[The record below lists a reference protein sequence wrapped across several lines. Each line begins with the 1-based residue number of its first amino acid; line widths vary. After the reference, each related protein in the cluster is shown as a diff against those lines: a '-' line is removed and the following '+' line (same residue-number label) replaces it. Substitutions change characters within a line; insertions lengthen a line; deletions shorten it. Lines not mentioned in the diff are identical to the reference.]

1 MQTFK
6 PGDWIKNT
14 KYVHI
19 KPAQI
24 QSVYKSSSRLND
36 FVLKCNGTTHYT
48 SESKLWQPQ
57 PGEWCWFW
65 DNEYNIDLRKF
76 HRYSEK
82 ENIYFADNGVVY
94 VSYSFCEPFIGQLP
108 TILQSQSKG

>member
-6 PGDWIKNT
+6 VGDFVTIDGST
-14 KYVHI
+14 YLVHI
-19 KPAQI
+19 EYNGDHYISEDVVNLFSKNNMSIKP
-24 QSVYKSSSRLND
+24 
-36 FVLKCNGTTHYT
+36 
-48 SESKLWQPQ
+48 WQPL

-76 HRYSEK
+76 HRYSEE

-94 VSYSFCEPFIGQLP
+94 ISYNFCEPFIGQLP
-108 TILQSQSKG
+108 TILQPQSKG

>member
-6 PGDWIKNT
+6 VGDWIVEPNGNK
-14 KYVHI
+14 V
-19 KPAQI
+19 
-24 QSVYKSSSRLND
+24 RLNEVPEPGSYYAED
-36 FVLKCNGTTHYT
+36 CV
-48 SESKLWQPQ
+48 LWQPL

-76 HRYSEK
+76 HRYSEE

-94 VSYSFCEPFIGQLP
+94 MSYNFCEPFIGQLP
-108 TILQSQSKG
+108 TILQPQSKG

>member
-6 PGDWIKNT
+6 VGDWVRFSWGKPFILTEKDYKYFKDCNT
-14 KYVHI
+14 LH
-19 KPAQI
+19 
-24 QSVYKSSSRLND
+24 
-36 FVLKCNGTTHYT
+36 
-48 SESKLWQPQ
+48 LWQPQ

-76 HRYSEK
+76 HRYSEE

-94 VSYSFCEPFIGQLP
+94 ISYNFCEPFIGQLP
-108 TILQSQSKG
+108 TILQSQSKS

>member
-6 PGDWIKNT
+6 PGDWITSYSEVQQVDKVSKDGKTLFFNS
-14 KYVHI
+14 Y
-19 KPAQI
+19 KPVA
-24 QSVYKSSSRLND
+24 YTDYWSSSR
-36 FVLKCNGTTHYT
+36 CSH
-48 SESKLWQPQ
+48 WQPQ

-76 HRYSEK
+76 HRYSEE

-94 VSYSFCEPFIGQLP
+94 VSYNFCEPFIGQLP
-108 TILQSQSKG
+108 TILKE